1 MEQMQR
7 MAKNTLSRVTAMNYH
22 YEITRNFGA
31 AEEGYKLIIKEFE
44 GENYHGWR
52 FVDKLI
58 EIKKNPNQMFFQK
71 QTALRMLNWLQEHHP
86 ELLL

>member
-1 MEQMQR
+1 
-7 MAKNTLSRVTAMNYH
+7 MNYH

-31 AEEGYKLIIKEFE
+31 VEEGYGYKLIIKEFE
-44 GENYHGWR
+44 GENYRWR

-71 QTALRMLNWLQEHHP
+71 QTALRMLKWLQEHHP